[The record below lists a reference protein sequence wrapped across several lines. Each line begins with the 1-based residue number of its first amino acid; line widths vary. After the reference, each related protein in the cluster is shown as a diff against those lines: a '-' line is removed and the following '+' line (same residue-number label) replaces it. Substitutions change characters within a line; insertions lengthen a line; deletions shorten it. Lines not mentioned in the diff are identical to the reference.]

1 MTEGLREIEDA
12 TLCQARAQRL
22 QKRLEAMGVPP
33 QGTLVYVLTALG
45 GKRPGFA
52 EPLMKLIEE
61 EVG

>member
-1 MTEGLREIEDA
+1 MSEGLREIEDA
-12 TLCQARAQRL
+12 VLIQPRAQRL

-33 QGTLVYVLTALG
+33 QGTLVYVLTAIG